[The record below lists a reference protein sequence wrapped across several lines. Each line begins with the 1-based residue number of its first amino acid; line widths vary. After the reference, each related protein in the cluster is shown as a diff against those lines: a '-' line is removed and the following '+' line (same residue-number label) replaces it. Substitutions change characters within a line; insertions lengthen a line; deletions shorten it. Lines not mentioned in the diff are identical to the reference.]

1 MNRNVFHYI
10 RLHKALSNLILNV
23 PRDGASPTSLGCFV
37 LLKFSILT
45 LLFIWS
51 ISLKLVIDFWKLL
64 TDIVITWTYLHSLGG
79 SVDVF
84 RCPLGVFT
92 SVGMKSLVISTVDSG
107 VRTDTQTR
115 NEAMDRFQVG
125 SQNVILKQN
134 PVRYC
139 VM

>member
-1 MNRNVFHYI
+1 MSPRAVFQEIPSTNHI
-10 RLHKALSNLILNV
+10 NDCN
-23 PRDGASPTSLGCFV
+23 FV

-84 RCPLGVFT
+84 RWPRGVFT
-92 SVGMKSLVISTVDSG
+92 SVGMKSLIISTVDSG

-125 SQNVILKQN
+125 S
-134 PVRYC
+134 
-139 VM
+139 